1 MRVFVAVG
9 LLAALCLG
17 HGSTYPTPPPGS
29 GGGGLPPGAGGGG
42 GPPTPGGGGGPGT
55 GGGGFQGPAATR
67 GVSSGPAEWRM
78 WWERNREYVVKM
90 RSLLR
95 RSTATTGIVREKKP
109 RDPMHD
115 ERHEVLE
122 TLRRLAREARQR
134 ALRAAAVMALGR
146 MGGDEDAYFF
156 LRLLRENKEATVVVE
171 AAAVALGILPPL
183 DDTTRLHARAAL
195 RELIGRPKRLPTR
208 ARGLLLLTAGL
219 RARYDPDLVL
229 ALLERGSGRRLKADD
244 TANLIYALGLTRHPL
259 VVPEVIRAVRRGQ
272 FAGREL
278 SDLQRAHAV
287 QALAL
292 VDTPNRVRLLAMI
305 LRSRKARMETQR
317 SAVMVLGRLLREG
330 ELTAH
335 DRQVATG
342 RLALTFEKGRDP
354 TLRGYAALAM
364 GGARPPFGVDA
375 LQRKAES
382 GAHHNIRPYC
392 FLALG
397 LAARQMDEVEGV
409 PIRSF
414 LHERLRD
421 TREPERAAS
430 LSIALGLAR
439 AHEATDLLL
448 ERLEKKSSSPPLRG
462 AAAQGLGLMEAR
474 SVRVMKALEDIAL
487 EGRKKPKLLEDVV
500 LALGLTGRRDVAL
513 KLINLLKE
521 TTSSIV
527 HGRIIIALGHLDHGR
542 TIEPLH
548 AILKDKRERTIV
560 REFAAVALAF
570 IGDRRDEDLLF
581 NLDAFF
587 NLHATTAATHELMR
601 LY

>member
-1 MRVFVAVG
+1 
-9 LLAALCLG
+9 
-17 HGSTYPTPPPGS
+17 
-29 GGGGLPPGAGGGG
+29 
-42 GPPTPGGGGGPGT
+42 
-55 GGGGFQGPAATR
+55 
-67 GVSSGPAEWRM
+67 M

-95 RSTATTGIVREKKP
+95 RSTATTGIVKNPEP
-109 RDPMHD
+109 RDPMLED
-115 ERHEVLE
+115 RNEILE
-122 TLRRLAREARQR
+122 TMRRLARSARQR

-146 MGGDEDAYFF
+146 MGGDEDAFFF
-156 LRLLRENKEATVVVE
+156 LRLLNENKEATVVVE

-183 DDTTRLHARAAL
+183 AEPTRLQARNYL
-195 RELIGRPKRLPTR
+195 RRLIRKPQRLPTR
-208 ARGLLLLTAGL
+208 ARGLTLLATGL

-229 ALLERGSGRRLKADD
+229 ALLERANGRRLKSDE
-244 TANLIYALGLTRHPL
+244 TANLIYALGLTGHPL
-259 VVPEVIRAVRRGQ
+259 VVPEVIRAVRRGE

-292 VDTPNRVRLLAMI
+292 VDSPSRVRLLAMV

-317 SAVMVLGRLLREG
+317 SAVMVLARLLREE
-330 ELTAH
+330 ELSVR
-335 DRQVATG
+335 DRQIATG
-342 RLALTFEKGRDP
+342 RLMLTFENGRDP
-354 TLRGYAALAM
+354 TLRGYAALAI
-364 GGARPPFGVDA
+364 GGARPPFGVDVLRA
-375 LQRKAES
+375 TAES
-382 GAHHNIRPYC
+382 GARVNIRPYC

-397 LAARQMDEVEGV
+397 LAAREMDAIEGV
-409 PIRSF
+409 PIRKF
-414 LHERLRD
+414 LLERLRE

-430 LSIALGLAR
+430 ASIALGLAR

-448 ERLEKKSSSPPLRG
+448 ERLQRKSSTPPLRG

-474 SVRVMKALEDIAL
+474 SVRVMKALEEIAV

-513 KLINLLKE
+513 KLIDLLRN
-521 TTSSIV
+521 TTSSVV

-548 AILKDKRERTIV
+548 TILKDKRERTIV

-570 IGDRRDEDLLF
+570 MGDRRQEDLLF
-581 NLDAFF
+581 KLDAFF

>member
-1 MRVFVAVG
+1 
-9 LLAALCLG
+9 
-17 HGSTYPTPPPGS
+17 
-29 GGGGLPPGAGGGG
+29 
-42 GPPTPGGGGGPGT
+42 
-55 GGGGFQGPAATR
+55 
-67 GVSSGPAEWRM
+67 M
-78 WWERNREYVVKM
+78 WWERNRECVVKM

-95 RSTATTGIVREKKP
+95 RSTATTGIAKNPEP
-109 RDPMHD
+109 RDPMRED
-115 ERHEVLE
+115 RNEILE
-122 TLRRLAREARQR
+122 TLRRLARGAKQR

-146 MGGDEDAYFF
+146 MGSDEDAFFF
-156 LRLLRENKEATVVVE
+156 LRLLHENKEATVVVE

-183 DDTTRLHARAAL
+183 VEATRQQARVFL
-195 RELIGRPKRLPTR
+195 RQAIRKPQRLPTR
-208 ARGLLLLTAGL
+208 ARGLTLLATGL

-229 ALLERGSGRRLKADD
+229 ALLERGSGRRLKADG
-244 TANLIYALGLTRHPL
+244 TANLIYALGLTGHPL
-259 VVPEVIRAVRRGQ
+259 VVPEVIRAVRRGE

-292 VDTPNRVRLLAMI
+292 VETPSRVRLLAMI
-305 LRSRKARMETQR
+305 LRSRKARVQTQR
-317 SAVMVLGRLLREG
+317 SAVMVLARLLREE
-330 ELTAH
+330 ELSVR
-335 DRQVATG
+335 DRQIATG
-342 RLALTFEKGRDP
+342 RLMLTFRNGRDP

-375 LQRKAES
+375 LRATAES
-382 GAHHNIRPYC
+382 GSAVAIRPYC

-397 LAARQMDEVEGV
+397 LAAREMDEAEGQ
-409 PIRSF
+409 PIRRF
-414 LHERLRD
+414 LFERLRE

-430 LSIALGLAR
+430 ASIALGLAR

-448 ERLEKKSSSPPLRG
+448 KRMQRGSSPAPLRG

-474 SVRVMKALEDIAL
+474 SVRVMEALEEIAL

-513 KLINLLKE
+513 KLIDLLKK

-542 TIEPLH
+542 TIDPLH
-548 AILKDKRERTIV
+548 TILKDKRERTIV

-570 IGDRRDEDLLF
+570 IGDRREEDLLF

-587 NLHATTAATHELMR
+587 NLHATTSATHELMR